1 MNRQEH
7 LLAILKEECAE
18 LIQAASKTSRFSIN
32 SNYDNGVNNAEQ
44 MQKEFN
50 DVLAMAEMVND
61 SYGEILFST
70 DFEMIKAKKQRVE
83 KYLLY
88 SKECGTLLEE

>member
-7 LLAILKEECAE
+7 LLTILKEECAE
-18 LIQAASKTSRFSIN
+18 LIQATSKTARFSIN

-50 DVLAMAEMVND
+50 DVLAMVEMINED
-61 SYGEILFST
+61 YGFQLFGT
-70 DFEMIKAKKQRVE
+70 DFELIKAKKEKVE
-83 KYLLY
+83 EYLLY
-88 SKECGTLLEE
+88 SKKCGTLTT